1 MTLAEL
7 KSECVKAE
15 TNFIAIAR
23 AHGYTN
29 APWDF
34 YRALDKGERVPD
46 EVMQAHE
53 NNFAATRAF
62 YKARDGERG
71 FLGARGL

>member
-1 MTLAEL
+1 MIEQLKIDAQRAEQ
-7 KSECVKAE
+7 E
-15 TNFIAIAR
+15 FIAVAR
-23 AHGYTN
+23 AHGFDN

-34 YRALDKGERVPD
+34 YRALDKGERVPA

-62 YKARDGERG
+62 YQKRD
-71 FLGARGL
+71 GARGFVGSRGL